1 MSSLNT
7 IVLSDT
13 HNSLTEKQ
21 ISEYFS
27 NPIDLIIILGDIGN
41 NDWKLLK
48 DNEVFCKTSKIAV
61 AGNHDSKK
69 MYENINIYLKKCNAD
84 IYKLTSESPKLKQL
98 YKTIILFDEPENR
111 SSYIGYSQNSISFT
125 GISGS
130 VKYKNIESPYL
141 KTQRKAL
148 EEAKYLPTADII
160 LSHDKPKEEFDN
172 SDCLQKHSHYGL
184 YAIWW
189 YMQRFKAI
197 NLHGHIHQI
206 YRKGKEYGFFGIQYI
221 RIKKNKFSNKISIK
235 YYSEKKNK
243 FVLAA

>member
-1 MSSLNT
+1 MSSLNA
-7 IVLSDT
+7 IILADT

-61 AGNHDSKK
+61 AGNHDTKK
-69 MYENINIYLKKCNAD
+69 MYEDINTYLRKCNTD
-84 IYKLTSESPKLKQL
+84 IFTITSEDPKLKQL
-98 YKTIILFDEPENR
+98 YKPIILFDEPEN
-111 SSYIGYSQNSISFT
+111 SSRPIGYTKNSISFT

-130 VKYKNIESPYL
+130 IKYKNIKSPYL

-148 EEAKYLPTADII
+148 EEVKYLPAADII
-160 LSHDKPKEEFDN
+160 LSHDKPKEESDN
-172 SDCLQKHSHYGL
+172 SDCLQEHSHYGL

-189 YMQRFKAI
+189 YMQRFTAI
-197 NLHGHIHQI
+197 NFHGHMHQI
-206 YRKGKEYGFFGIQYI
+206 YRNNKEYGFFGIQYI
-221 RIKKNKFSNKISIK
+221 RVKKNKFLNRISIK
-235 YYSEKKNK
+235 YYSDKKNK